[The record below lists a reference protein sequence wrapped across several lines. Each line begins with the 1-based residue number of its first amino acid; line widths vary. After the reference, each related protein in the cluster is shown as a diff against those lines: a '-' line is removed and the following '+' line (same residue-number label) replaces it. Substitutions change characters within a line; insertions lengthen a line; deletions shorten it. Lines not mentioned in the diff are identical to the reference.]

1 MLGCATLAK
10 RCPLGKRLFGSGKTL
25 QWKIGLRTIVS
36 PVAVHALDPH
46 TGLSQTSKIKRL
58 IDKRKTT

>member
-1 MLGCATLAK
+1 
-10 RCPLGKRLFGSGKTL
+10 
-25 QWKIGLRTIVS
+25 VS

-58 IDKRKTT
+58 LDKRK